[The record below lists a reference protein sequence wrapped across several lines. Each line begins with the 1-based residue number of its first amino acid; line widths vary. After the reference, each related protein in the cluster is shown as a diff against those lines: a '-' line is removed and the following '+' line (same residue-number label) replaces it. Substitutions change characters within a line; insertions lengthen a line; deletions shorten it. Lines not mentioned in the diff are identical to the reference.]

1 MIFREGLEEVVLEED
16 VEPLSSSL
24 ESLVRNL
31 LEERGSLLESP
42 LSSSVFFFFMK
53 GDLRSCKEESSL
65 EPFLSKILSRP
76 EERSVEDPFSENFS
90 RIAEGFRKRSSAPTM
105 VPPVPLGTTLPP

>member
-42 LSSSVFFFFMK
+42 LSSSVFFFMK

-65 EPFLSKILSRP
+65 EPFLSKTLSRP
-76 EERSVEDPFSENFS
+76 EERSVEE
-90 RIAEGFRKRSSAPTM
+90 
-105 VPPVPLGTTLPP
+105 PLS